1 MPSAAAS
8 RSTSTGKCFLSSH
21 STAWGAR
28 LSAAKARAMSRMA
41 IWSSVR
47 ENWLMGSIVT
57 PEEFWATMTFDLG
70 QPSGMSTASETMA
83 GTEPGH
89 CAFLLHRR
97 NRKLRA
103 FLDARGPA
111 GGDGLGLGVEAHRV
125 RAVLVEVAEA
135 RGLPAAEGVVG
146 QRHRARHGGARHAQ

>member
-47 ENWLMGSIVT
+47 ENWLTGSIVT
-57 PEEFWATMTFDLG
+57 PEGFWATMTFDLG
-70 QPSGMSTASETMA
+70 QPSGMPAASETMA

-89 CAFLLHRR
+89 CASSLHRR
-97 NRKLRA
+97 NRELRA

-111 GGDGLGLGVEAHRV
+111 GGDGLGLGVEAHRG
-125 RAVLVEVAEA
+125 RAGLVEVAD
-135 RGLPAAEGVVG
+135 AAG
-146 QRHRARHGGARHAQ
+146 ALATAGG